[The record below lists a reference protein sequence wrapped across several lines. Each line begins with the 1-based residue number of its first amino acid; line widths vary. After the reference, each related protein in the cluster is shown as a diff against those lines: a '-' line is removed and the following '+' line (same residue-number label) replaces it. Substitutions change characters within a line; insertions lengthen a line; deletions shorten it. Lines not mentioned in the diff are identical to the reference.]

1 MNLPNKLTISRIVL
15 TIIFMF
21 FLFMHGVTY
30 KILALI
36 TFTIAAFTDFA
47 DGHIA
52 RRYNLVSDFGKFMD
66 PIADKI
72 LALSAFIAFVELGL
86 VPAWMVMIIILREFT
101 ITGTR
106 LIALK
111 KSKIISAAMAGK
123 HKTASQ
129 IFAIF
134 VILLF
139 IIFREFFQSFNFWN
153 PMIESHFKLSIFIL
167 MFITVVLTLIS
178 GISFFVRNK
187 GLFFNA
193 KHN

>member
-21 FLFMHGVTY
+21 LLFMHGALY

-36 TFTIAAFTDFA
+36 IFAIAAFTDFL

-52 RRYNLVSDFGKFMD
+52 RKYNLVSDFGRFMD

-111 KSKIISAAMAGK
+111 KNEIISAAMVGK

-139 IIFREFFQSFNFWN
+139 IIFRDFFQSSNFWN
-153 PMIESHFKLSIFIL
+153 ATVESHFKLSIFIL

-178 GISFFVRNK
+178 GISFFVRNRK
-187 GLFFNA
+187 LFFMA
-193 KHN
+193 

>member
-1 MNLPNKLTISRIVL
+1 MNLPNKLTISRITL

-21 FLFMHGVTY
+21 FLFMYGALY

-36 TFTIAAFTDFA
+36 TFTIAAFTDFL

-52 RRYNLVSDFGKFMD
+52 RKYNLVSDFGRFMD

-72 LALSAFIAFVELGL
+72 LVLSAFIAFVELDL
-86 VPAWMVMIIILREFT
+86 VPAWMVMIIMLREFT

-106 LIALK
+106 LMAFKKNEVIA
-111 KSKIISAAMAGK
+111 ATMAGK

-134 VILLF
+134 IILLF
-139 IIFREFFQSFNFWN
+139 IIFREFFQSSNFWN
-153 PMIESHFKLSIFIL
+153 AVVESHFKLSIFIL
-167 MFITVVLTLIS
+167 MFITVLLTRIS

-187 GLFFNA
+187 RLFFNA

>member
-1 MNLPNKLTISRIVL
+1 MNLPNKLTISRIAL
-15 TIIFMF
+15 TIIFML
-21 FLFMHGVTY
+21 FLFMHGALY
-30 KILALI
+30 KILAFV
-36 TFTIAAFTDFA
+36 TFTIAAFTDFL

-52 RRYNLVSDFGKFMD
+52 RRYNLVSDFGRFMD

-72 LALSAFIAFVELGL
+72 LVLSAFIAFVELDL

-106 LIALK
+106 LMAFK
-111 KSKIISAAMAGK
+111 KNEIISATMAGK
-123 HKTASQ
+123 HKTISQ

-139 IIFREFFQSFNFWN
+139 VILRDFFQLSNFWN
-153 PMIESHFKLSIFIL
+153 PTVESQFKLSIFIL

>member
-1 MNLPNKLTISRIVL
+1 MNLPNKLTISRIAL

-36 TFTIAAFTDFA
+36 IFTIAASTDFL

-52 RRYNLVSDFGKFMD
+52 RRYNLVSDFGRFVD

-72 LALSAFIAFVELGL
+72 LVLSAFIAFVELGL

-106 LIALK
+106 LMAFK
-111 KSKIISAAMAGK
+111 KNEVISATMAGK

-139 IIFREFFQSFNFWN
+139 VIFRDFFQSFNFWN
-153 PMIESHFKLSIFIL
+153 PALENQFKLSIFIL

-193 KHN
+193 KRN